1 MAEAIRQVTG
11 LNAVI
16 KWPNDIIFHGKK
28 LCGILTEMSTEIGCI
43 NYVVIGVGINVN
55 QETFPEEIK
64 DKATSLRLETG
75 GRLRRAELIAAVM
88 EQFESCYGTFL
99 KTKDLSGVR
108 ERYNRLLVNRNQ
120 EVKVIEPGNEYEAY
134 AIGINDTG
142 ELLVRT
148 KDGER
153 AIFAGEVS
161 VRGVYGYV

>member
-1 MAEAIRQVTG
+1 MERFEAYY
-11 LNAVI
+11 
-16 KWPNDIIFHGKK
+16 
-28 LCGILTEMSTEIGCI
+28 E
-43 NYVVIGVGINVN
+43 
-55 QETFPEEIK
+55 
-64 DKATSLRLETG
+64 
-75 GRLRRAELIAAVM
+75 
-88 EQFESCYGTFL
+88 TFL